1 MFKEKYNRKRML
13 RGGQF
18 FIELE
23 KSRSNLQN
31 LNKASVEYIPY
42 SQERDGIGKFA
53 FSMRS

>member
-1 MFKEKYNRKRML
+1 MFKEKYNKKRML